1 MTYALLTLHFEP
13 RLALVQMNRP
23 VARNALSQALMRELI
38 ALARDLVERTLAMP
52 AAAVCMSKETVN
64 AAATAATGTPKMPDD
79 TVITIQV
86 IDDTWHGGPRT
97 DERRFVAPFARAN
110 RETDYWLAWRHFA
123 AAQA

>member
-1 MTYALLTLHFEP
+1 
-13 RLALVQMNRP
+13 
-23 VARNALSQALMRELI
+23 
-38 ALARDLVERTLAMP
+38 
-52 AAAVCMSKETVN
+52 MSKETVN

-86 IDDTWHGGPRT
+86 IDDTWPGGPRT
-97 DERRFVAPFARAN
+97 GERRFVAPFARAN